1 MLYNLS
7 VFRFPLQNYK
17 KKIKL
22 TSFFQDIYQKIHII
36 GKMHII
42 EFKTKP
48 HQMLKLDRFPKKY
61 LEDMGEIYT
70 FAIVKLSQQSK
81 QL

>member
-1 MLYNLS
+1 
-7 VFRFPLQNYK
+7 
-17 KKIKL
+17 
-22 TSFFQDIYQKIHII
+22 
-36 GKMHII
+36 MHII

>member
-7 VFRFPLQNYK
+7 VFRFPLQNYE

-22 TSFFQDIYQKIHII
+22 ASFLQDIYQKIHII

-42 EFKTKP
+42 S
-48 HQMLKLDRFPKKY
+48 KKNT
-61 LEDMGEIYT
+61 E
-70 FAIVKLSQQSK
+70 
-81 QL
+81 

>member
-1 MLYNLS
+1 MGEE
-7 VFRFPLQNYK
+7 K
-17 KKIKL
+17 KDSSNVKIR
-22 TSFFQDIYQKIHII
+22 
-36 GKMHII
+36 
-42 EFKTKP
+42 
-48 HQMLKLDRFPKKY
+48 RFPKKY